1 MISNEKMALVVN
13 LVVNDD
19 ERSGSLVISNV
30 MTNENEG
37 QIMSTES
44 ANADEA
50 VLNML
55 QRYEVFMMDDL
66 IVGRSDFSWAQL
78 FLAIDRLSRKN
89 LITLH
94 RVGLSYRICL
104 MNQEWTLGQGD
115 HHEKSA
121 AQRQ

>member
-1 MISNEKMALVVN
+1 
-13 LVVNDD
+13 
-19 ERSGSLVISNV
+19 

-37 QIMSTES
+37 QIMGTES

-66 IVGRSDFSWAQL
+66 IVGRPDFNWAQL

-89 LITLH
+89 LISLR
-94 RVGLSYRICL
+94 RVGLSYQIRL
-104 MNQEWTLGQGD
+104 T
-115 HHEKSA
+115 HHEYTLDHEPQHEELA
-121 AQRQ
+121 ASHRW